1 MKCDAVSIYIQFCA
15 YMNDAEFLSGAKHI
29 FIEIEYYLLV
39 LVLVYVIF
47 QAVLAAIVLVALKG
61 LFKQF
66 IVLKYLWKISKIDAV
81 SDISS
86 SS

>member
-1 MKCDAVSIYIQFCA
+1 M
-15 YMNDAEFLSGAKHI
+15 L
-29 FIEIEYYLLV
+29 
-39 LVLVYVIF
+39 

-81 SDISS
+81 SDTSS
-86 SS
+86 YSKNFCV